1 MSAYILRRNLG
12 NLCPQ
17 VRHSLH
23 PQQLR
28 QSRHFWEAT
37 SAVPAIPAGNF
48 LIFFQSEHAIT
59 HSWPAI
65 SEIPAISPTV
75 SAISIILEMSAF
87 WALPS
92 ISAVSAMAA
101 GNLRRNLNNLGQD
114 FRNLGLKIRHPQQP
128 CQSRQYGTAISA
140 MTALSATPAV
150 SAILGGNL
158 CSPSNSGRQYCQFC
172 QSRHAISHSRP
183 AMSVTAAISVDTL
196 GDLGTF
202 AKVGDLGTLG
212 NLCWH
217 FPSQSRQ
224 PLSLKSAN

>member
-1 MSAYILRRNLG
+1 MSADILRRNLG

-37 SAVPAIPAGNF
+37 TAVPAIPAGNF

-59 HSWPAI
+59 HSRPAI

-128 CQSRQYGTAISA
+128 RQSRHFGRQFLQSRQ
-140 MTALSATPAV
+140 
-150 SAILGGNL
+150 
-158 CSPSNSGRQYCQFC
+158 
-172 QSRHAISHSRP
+172 SRP
-183 AMSVTAAISVDTL
+183 ATSLFFSISACSHPFSAGNIDNP
-196 GDLGTF
+196 
-202 AKVGDLGTLG
+202 G
-212 NLCWH
+212 NLGRHSRH
-217 FPSQSRQ
+217 FCQYLHSRQ
-224 PLSLKSAN
+224 S